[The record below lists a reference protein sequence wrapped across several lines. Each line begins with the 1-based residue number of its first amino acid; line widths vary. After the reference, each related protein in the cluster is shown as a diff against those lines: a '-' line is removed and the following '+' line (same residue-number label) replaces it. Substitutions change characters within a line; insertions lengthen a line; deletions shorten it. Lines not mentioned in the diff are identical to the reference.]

1 MTGFRNRCQAGIE
14 LARRVAELNLSDAV
28 VLGLPRGGVPVAAEV
43 AAALKVPLDVIVVR
57 KLGVPGNPELGM
69 GAIAEESV
77 VVFNDEVVEWA
88 HVNTFDV
95 QSAIGVER
103 RNLLE
108 RIDLIRAAVAK
119 QDLTG
124 KTAVVVDDG
133 IATGIDA
140 RAACRAARNRGARK
154 VVLATPV
161 APEGWQRKLEG
172 EADDY
177 VAVLT
182 ASDFMAV
189 GQFYEDFS
197 PVDDSEM
204 LGYFNVRT

>member
-1 MTGFRNRCQAGIE
+1 MAGFRTRRQAGIE
-14 LARRVAELNLSDAV
+14 LAKRVAELNLSDAV

-43 AAALKVPLDVIVVR
+43 ASALSAPLDVIVVR

-69 GAIAEESV
+69 GAVAEEGV

-88 HVNTFDV
+88 GVDTFEV

-108 RIDLIRAAVAK
+108 RIDLIRASVTK
-119 QDLTG
+119 QDLKG

-140 RAACRAARNRGARK
+140 RAACRAARNRGARR

-161 APEGWQRKLEG
+161 APEGWEHRLEG

-177 VAVLT
+177 IAVLT
-182 ASDFMAV
+182 AADFMAV
-189 GQFYEDFS
+189 GQFYDDFS
-197 PVDDSEM
+197 PVDDAAM